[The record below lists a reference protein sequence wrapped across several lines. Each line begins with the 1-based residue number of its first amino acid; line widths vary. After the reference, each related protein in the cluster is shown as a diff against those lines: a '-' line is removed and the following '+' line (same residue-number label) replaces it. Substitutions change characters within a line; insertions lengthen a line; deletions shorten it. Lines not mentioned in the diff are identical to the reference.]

1 MQIIQNTNIVLVKS
15 KDMPPF
21 FARTIG
27 NSPLQKKKITHTEHE
42 FRQEKEITLEKHFQ
56 DNIDLLSRNSAI
68 IRALEDG
75 YGQAEIARYLDVS
88 AALISYVFRSLNEK
102 SH

>member
-1 MQIIQNTNIVLVKS
+1 MQVN
-15 KDMPPF
+15 KDREVISC
-21 FARTIG
+21 A
-27 NSPLQKKKITHTEHE
+27 
-42 FRQEKEITLEKHFQ
+42 KHFQ
-56 DNIDLLSRNSAI
+56 DNIDLPLRNSTI
-68 IRALEDG
+68 IQALEDG